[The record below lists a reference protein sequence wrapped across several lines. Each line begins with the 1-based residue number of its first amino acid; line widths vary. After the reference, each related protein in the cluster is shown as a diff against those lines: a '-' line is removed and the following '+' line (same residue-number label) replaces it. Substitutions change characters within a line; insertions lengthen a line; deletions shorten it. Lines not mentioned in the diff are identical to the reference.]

1 VAGGAH
7 EYAADVY
14 IAEGIDVGYEFL

>member
-1 VAGGAH
+1 MAGGAH

-14 IAEGIDVGYEFL
+14 IAEGIDIGYEFL